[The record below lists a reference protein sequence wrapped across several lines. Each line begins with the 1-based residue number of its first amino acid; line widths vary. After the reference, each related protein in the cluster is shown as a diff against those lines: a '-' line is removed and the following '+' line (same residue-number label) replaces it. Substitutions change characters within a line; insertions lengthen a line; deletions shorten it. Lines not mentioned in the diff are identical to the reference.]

1 MEIGF
6 RVNVTNIFG
15 ICDNSGHIYG
25 TVSAESITTTTT
37 TTSTTSTTTRIL
49 TSVILMPIGT
59 RAALNAK
66 GEATTLP

>member
-1 MEIGF
+1 MIT
-6 RVNVTNIFG
+6 VVIF
-15 ICDNSGHIYG
+15 YG

-37 TTSTTSTTTRIL
+37 TTSTTTRIL
-49 TSVILMPIGT
+49 TSVILMPTGT